1 MPSNIW
7 LLALLTLGNTLSS
20 ESIGRIVRLDLPRN
34 PDHRNACLRIC
45 LCDGG
50 RAGANQLRQHLW
62 QIADTSHRTGV
73 SMKTAIDDPT
83 FAAIENH
90 RQAEAAWVAVCDD
103 EHNGLCDVSI
113 ARLTEL
119 LTMTPTS
126 VAGCA
131 AMLRHV
137 AKYADSYDG
146 NLLENYCAEVK
157 EPAGTLLIRIAGA
170 LDRAS
175 G

>member
-1 MPSNIW
+1 
-7 LLALLTLGNTLSS
+7 
-20 ESIGRIVRLDLPRN
+20 
-34 PDHRNACLRIC
+34 
-45 LCDGG
+45 
-50 RAGANQLRQHLW
+50 
-62 QIADTSHRTGV
+62 RTGV